1 MLSVLEAFH
10 SYPVGGDHCGIR
22 TAQKILQCGYYWT
35 TIHKDA
41 HEFAKSCDRCQ
52 RDGGILERQKI
63 PLNPIMVI
71 ELFDVWGIH
80 FIGPFMSSHEI
91 NYILVAVYLMSSA

>member
-35 TIHKDA
+35 TIQQNAHVFANYVIDA
-41 HEFAKSCDRCQ
+41 NEMQEFQ
-52 RDGGILERQKI
+52 RFK
-63 PLNPIMVI
+63 N
-71 ELFDVWGIH
+71 
-80 FIGPFMSSHEI
+80 S
-91 NYILVAVYLMSSA
+91 Y